1 MLFDSPAL
9 RRKTQFPP
17 ILFLFECERESEL
30 EQATE
35 QKGIE
40 RMALHP
46 DWKEPVAA
54 APVKFQLYDI
64 MGFF

>member
-9 RRKTQFPP
+9 RRKTQFSS

-30 EQATE
+30 EQ
-35 QKGIE
+35 KRLE
-40 RMALHP
+40 RMASHP
-46 DWKEPVAA
+46 DWKEPVATA
-54 APVKFQLYDI
+54 QVKFQLYDI

>member
-9 RRKTQFPP
+9 RRKARFSPF
-17 ILFLFECERESEL
+17 LFLSECEEESEL
-30 EQATE
+30 EQVTE
-35 QKGIE
+35 QKRLE
-40 RMALHP
+40 RMASPL

-54 APVKFQLYDI
+54 AQVKFQLYDI

>member
-1 MLFDSPAL
+1 MFS
-9 RRKTQFPP
+9 
-17 ILFLFECERESEL
+17 FECERESEL

-40 RMALHP
+40 RMASHP
-46 DWKEPVAA
+46 DWKEPVASA
-54 APVKFQLYDI
+54 QVKFQLYDI

>member
-9 RRKTQFPP
+9 RRKTRFSP

-30 EQATE
+30 EQVTE
-35 QKGIE
+35 QKRLE
-40 RMALHP
+40 MMALHP
-46 DWKEPVAA
+46 DWKELVATA
-54 APVKFQLYDI
+54 QVKFQLYDI